1 MRLVITGGAGFV
13 GARVA
18 RLALERGHDV
28 VALDDLSTGR
38 ADAVPAGA
46 TWVEGDVR
54 DAACVETV
62 LEGGDLDGP
71 TSVAFGRTW
80 DDFLEIYVTNGSFP
94 GFSAKNTPT
103 LMRYRVGVP
112 GAIPY

>member
-54 DAACVETV
+54 DAARVETV
-62 LEGGDLDGP
+62 LEGADAVLHLAAAVGP
-71 TSVAFGRTW
+71 RLVAEDPAGTW
-80 DDFLEIYVTNGSFP
+80 SRNVEGTATVV
-94 GFSAKNTPT
+94 
-103 LMRYRVGVP
+103 RVGP
-112 GAIPY
+112 FWSKYCP